1 MIAHSWKFSNDYLA
15 ALLYLEGCRTVSA
28 IDAFCRS
35 NWIDLNARG
44 MGLGSMAMRVKNIEA
59 IGSLANTQ
67 VPTLQLTPP
76 TKWLRLFVGVRFGNS
91 LPKK

>member
-59 IGSLANTQ
+59 IGTGKG
-67 VPTLQLTPP
+67 LTNFAQQ
-76 TKWLRLFVGVRFGNS
+76 TMEVWTACNGLSASEIRSRAGI
-91 LPKK
+91 